1 VFIREGMSFE
11 LRGEFYNTFNNT
23 AFQDVSRNISSS
35 TFGQYT
41 TVGQNARSMQ
51 VAARFV
57 F

>member
-1 VFIREGMSFE
+1 MSFE

-23 AFQDVSRNISSS
+23 SFQDVSRNISNTS
-35 TFGQYT
+35 FGQYT
-41 TVGQNARSMQ
+41 TVAQNARTMQ